1 MNVLYRTRLILLLA
15 FAATTF
21 VELPAQTLK
30 DAIALQF
37 NNPDSA
43 ILLTK
48 NILPTLKADSA
59 ALSNAY
65 EIIGISNWVKGNL
78 SQAYGWHKKSL
89 DLRSAIKFVSGV
101 AHSNNNLGLIYWKMG
116 NRLKALEYYQLSL
129 DAAES
134 VSDSMVIS
142 NVLANIGIL
151 YKEQG
156 DLDNALQFYER
167 SLAILKSGFNLRSWA
182 NTLNNTAIIYRE
194 RNDAEMAR
202 TYWYQCLDLYRKQ
215 DDKRGEALILNN
227 LGLVYSDKNELTKA
241 DSLFELALS
250 TYRQLDDTHGLAMV
264 LGNLGANAKSDGELE
279 RAISLCT
286 ESYDLAH
293 EIQAADF
300 MKSACKCLAEA
311 QQLSGNNQEAVKFL
325 WQYIQL
331 SDSLYHIENNR
342 QVSLVQLR
350 YEHDKEV
357 LKSALERERERAT
370 AEAEI
375 SRQQLLRNA
384 SIIIGLLALVMLFV
398 LYKSYQRKQR
408 ANLLLQARNTEIFR
422 QRQEIAVKSKEVT
435 ESITYAK
442 RLQDARLP
450 NPELFS
456 NHFASWHVFFRPKDI
471 VSGDFY
477 WLEFVDGLRYIAVA
491 DCTGHGVPG
500 AMVSMVGIQAL
511 NEALLDKGLRKPGE
525 ILDDVNKHVA
535 SAFVKSG
542 NSMTDGMDIALV
554 CIDSEKKLLHYA
566 GAFNPLLILS
576 QQEIMLGA
584 ELKLAGENIFI
595 HELKANRQ
603 SIGNL
608 NISEAF
614 TTKTVEILG
623 SETLVLFS
631 DGFADQFGG
640 ELNKKYGVRQ
650 LRNMILE
657 ANNQNNWYMLNRE
670 FDKWKGDKFQVDDV
684 ALVVV
689 SLQ

>member
-1 MNVLYRTRLILLLA
+1 MNTIVKIRLVL
-15 FAATTF
+15 TF
-21 VELPAQTLK
+21 VLAIAIDIQGQSLK

-43 ILLTK
+43 ILITK
-48 NILPTLKADSA
+48 NVIPELKGDSA

-89 DLRSAIKFVSGV
+89 DMRLAIGYQSGI
-101 AHSNNNLGLIYWKMG
+101 AHANNNMGLVYWKMG
-116 NRLKALEYYQLSL
+116 NQLKALEYYHLSL
-129 DAAES
+129 DVAES
-134 VSDSMVIS
+134 ISDSMVIS

-156 DLDNALQFYER
+156 DLNKALEFYER
-167 SLAILKSGFNLRSWA
+167 SLDILKSGFNVHSWA

-194 RNDAEMAR
+194 QNNPEKALK
-202 TYWYQCLDLYRKQ
+202 YWNQSLDLYRKLN
-215 DDKRGEALILNN
+215 DIRGEALILNN

-241 DSLFELALS
+241 DSLFGLALT
-250 TYRQLDDTHGLAMV
+250 TYRQVNDLHGLAMV
-264 LGNLGANAKSDGELE
+264 LGNLGTNAKSN
-279 RAISLCT
+279 RQTQKAIKLCL
-286 ESYDLAH
+286 ESY
-293 EIQAADF
+293 EIAEKIQDADF
-300 MKSACKCLAEA
+300 MNSACKCLAEA
-311 QQLSGNNQEAVKFL
+311 CQLNGDNEEANKYL

-331 SDSLYHIENNR
+331 TDSMYHSENNR
-342 QVSLVQLR
+342 QIGLVQLR

-357 LKSALERERERAT
+357 LKAALDRERERAT

-375 SRQQLLRNA
+375 SRQQLLKNA
-384 SIIIGLLALVMLFV
+384 SLIIGLLALAMLYV
-398 LYKSYQRKQR
+398 LFKSYRRKQR

-456 NHFASWHVFFRPKDI
+456 KHFSAWHVFFRPKDI

-477 WLEFVDGLRYIAVA
+477 WLEFIDGLCFIAVA

-511 NEALLDKGLRKPGE
+511 NEALFDNGLRNPAE
-525 ILDDVNKHVA
+525 ILDDVNNYVA

-542 NSMTDGMDIALV
+542 SGMTDGMDIALV
-554 CIDSEKKLLHYA
+554 CIDIENKLLHFA

-576 QQEIMLGA
+576 KQELIPGA
-584 ELKLAGENIFI
+584 ELRLTGDNIFM
-595 HELKANRQ
+595 HELKADRQ
-603 SIGNL
+603 SIGNM
-608 NISEAF
+608 NIASSF
-614 TTKTVEILG
+614 NVKSIEITG
-623 SETLVLFS
+623 QETLVLFS

-640 ELNKKYGVRQ
+640 ALNKKFGARQ
-650 LRNMILE
+650 LRDLILS
-657 ANNQNNWYMLNRE
+657 AHNQNNWQVLNKQ
-670 FDKWKGDKFQVDDV
+670 FDQWKGDKFQVDDV
-684 ALVVV
+684 TVVAI
-689 SLQ
+689 SLN